1 MPNCFKSP
9 FSPFKKS
16 GNYVSQFPK
25 GRLRRILA
33 QNTKKSFDLLIKFL
47 ILFAFLCL
55 FHPINALSLTPF
67 FFDARAFPYDEDNDG
82 GDEYI
87 IVKFDVDLDEDITAN
102 VTVIATLYNSSD
114 NAVSSKTITY
124 PVTAQEQSYNELR
137 LTPVPNVAGTY
148 YVHLAFADSFD
159 EMDIWDISYNPEPG
173 SQPIAYF
180 ADVILF
186 SELNGIQMDFDV
198 NVVQQMTLG
207 VKVEA
212 KMMDSSGR
220 ILDTKSLPDYN
231 TFYENLDYKSLS
243 FTPPVE
249 DLYSIALMVYP
260 VGSGG
265 ATDSRLLNVIS
276 PPGTGAYFKKYDAT
290 VYGDSVKVFFDA
302 DMEYNVSYMVSVEA
316 ILYDSYSDPVAYE
329 YTSYLTNGA
338 SNDEKSIILIP
349 DQVYGDTYY
358 LELVL
363 YVEDYPASYGY
374 VTDLPMGT
382 HTLTATATNGGTLTP
397 SGIVKVAPGTNQQFK
412 ITPFDGYYAVDVKV
426 DGKSRGALNTYT
438 FTDVRANHTIEAIFA
453 INTYTITA
461 TASGGGTITP
471 SDTMTVSYGS
481 SKQFTIAPSDGYHII
496 DIKIDGKSRGAL
508 NTYTFTD
515 VRANHTIE
523 AIFSIDTYSITA
535 TANDGGTITPSDTV
549 TVSYGSSKQFTIAPS
564 DGYHIIDVKID
575 GESKG
580 VLSTYT
586 FSDVKSNHTVE
597 AIFAINTYTITAT
610 AGNGGKI
617 EPLGTVTVSYGSS
630 KQFTITPSDG
640 FHITDVKI
648 DGESKGAL
656 TSHTFSDV
664 KSDHT
669 IDAIFAIN
677 TYTITATAGDGG
689 QITPSGAVTVNY
701 GSSQQFVIAP
711 FENYYIAD
719 VKIDG
724 KSKSILDSYKFD
736 DVKTNHTIEA
746 TFAVAYVKGDVD
758 GDGEVK
764 SKDAFMVLSFL
775 VQLINLTNKQIL
787 AADIDGNGIINTK
800 DVIMIMQ
807 KSVGLIAPPKA
818 YSERINLVLPKIHGV
833 AGESIIVPV
842 KIDRFDDLASGFI
855 SISYDSRI
863 LQAVE
868 VNTAQDMLLSS
879 NINNSGIIYIAFA
892 ANDKLNRGILSNV
905 KFNVIADD
913 VSPLK
918 IINAEFCRTDT
929 VFMISDKT
937 DGFFS
942 SWAKPADKDS
952 LFQNFPNPFNPGT
965 WIPYQLHNDSD
976 VTITIYS
983 EKGNRVNELKLGHKS
998 AGIYTT
1004 YGRAA
1009 YWDGRNKSGEKVASG
1024 VYFYSI
1030 QAGNFTATRK
1040 MMVLE

>member
-1 MPNCFKSP
+1 MPNCFRSP

-33 QNTKKSFDLLIKFL
+33 QNTKKPFDLLIKFL

-124 PVTAQEQSYNELR
+124 PVTAQEQSYNELQ

-220 ILDTKSLPDYN
+220 ALDTKSLPDYN

-438 FTDVRANHTIEAIFA
+438 FTDVRVNHTIEVIFS
-453 INTYTITA
+453 IKTYTIKA
-461 TASGGGTITP
+461 TAGDGGKIDPSGAV
-471 SDTMTVSYGS
+471 TVNHGL
-481 SKQFTIAPSDGYHII
+481 SKQFAITPSDGYHII
-496 DIKIDGKSRGAL
+496 DVKIDGKSRGAL

-564 DGYHIIDVKID
+564 DGYHII
-575 GESKG
+575 
-580 VLSTYT
+580 
-586 FSDVKSNHTVE
+586 
-597 AIFAINTYTITAT
+597 
-610 AGNGGKI
+610 
-617 EPLGTVTVSYGSS
+617 
-630 KQFTITPSDG
+630 
-640 FHITDVKI
+640 DVKI

-746 TFAVAYVKGDVD
+746 TFAIAYVKGDVD

-833 AGESIIVPV
+833 AGESVIVPV

-929 VFMISDKT
+929 VFMIPDKT

>member
-496 DIKIDGKSRGAL
+496 D
-508 NTYTFTD
+508 
-515 VRANHTIE
+515 
-523 AIFSIDTYSITA
+523 
-535 TANDGGTITPSDTV
+535 
-549 TVSYGSSKQFTIAPS
+549 
-564 DGYHIIDVKID
+564 VKID